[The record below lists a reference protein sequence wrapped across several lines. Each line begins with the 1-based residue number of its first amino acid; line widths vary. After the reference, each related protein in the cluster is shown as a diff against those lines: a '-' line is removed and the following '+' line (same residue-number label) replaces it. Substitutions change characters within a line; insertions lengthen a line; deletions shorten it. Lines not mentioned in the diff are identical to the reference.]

1 MSGAEQFA
9 AHLAGGV
16 TEVARCWRVIR
27 RDGQTFGFTD
37 HDCALVF
44 DGTTFKADTGLSA
57 SALSQSTGLSV
68 DNTEAIGALSDASI
82 TEADI
87 EAGRFDG
94 AEVEAWLVNWRAP
107 ENRVLQFRG
116 SFGEL
121 ERQAGGFQVEL
132 RGLAEAMNRR
142 MGRVYQRGCSAVLG
156 DGDCRFDLSTPG
168 YAHEGAADRVSEG
181 RFLEFDRLDSFEPR
195 WFERGRLRVLSGAAE
210 GLVAVI
216 KNDRFSDGIRKVE
229 LWEALR
235 ADLLPGDLLR
245 LEAGCDKRMET
256 CRLKFS
262 NLLNFQGFPDIPG
275 DDWVMAYPGRGSA
288 SMDGGSLR

>member
-1 MSGAEQFA
+1 MSGAEDFA
-9 AHLAGGV
+9 AHLAGGI
-16 TEVARCWRVIR
+16 TEVARCWRVTR
-27 RDGQTFGFTD
+27 TDGVRFGFTD
-37 HDCALVF
+37 HDCALTF

-57 SALSQSTGLSV
+57 SALAQSTGLSV
-68 DNTEAIGALSDASI
+68 DNTEAVGALSDAAI

-94 AEVEAWLVNWRAP
+94 AEVEAWLVNWPAP

-121 ERQAGGFQVEL
+121 ERRAGGFQVEL

-142 MGRVYQRGCSAVLG
+142 MGRVFQRGCSAVLG
-156 DGDCRFDLSTPG
+156 DGDCRFDLATPG
-168 YAHEGAADRVSEG
+168 YAHEGAVDRMTDR
-181 RFLEFDRLDSFEPR
+181 RFLEFDGLERFEPR
-195 WFERGRLRVLSGAAE
+195 WFERGRLTVLTGAAA
-210 GLVAVI
+210 GLVGVI
-216 KNDRFSDGIRKVE
+216 KNDRYASGVRRVE
-229 LWEALR
+229 LWQALR
-235 ADLLPGDLLR
+235 ADLLPGDSVR

-275 DDWVMAYPGRGSA
+275 DDWVMAYPARGSA